1 MFNKRVK
8 LKRKI
13 TLTKLETNQKN
24 KGQIEKNK
32 TT

>member
-1 MFNKRVK
+1 MVT
-8 LKRKI
+8 LKWKI
-13 TLTKLETNQKN
+13 TLTKQKINQKN